1 MNFLITVFAK
11 IKKAALACGKWVA
24 SLPKAV
30 TISVSAFAV
39 LVLLVVIITYFQQ
52 QSLNV
57 TYYEF
62 EEEKIKTP
70 VRIVFISD
78 LHLREFGAGNS
89 RLIEKIKEQ
98 APDIIAVGGDFCNKS
113 DDFYGTAIELL
124 PKLMQIAPTYYTLG
138 NHELHH
144 QNSAQIVADIAA
156 TGVNL
161 LNNQTEEIVV
171 NGNKIAVCGL
181 NMFTHVDDGYEDENY
196 EPFMSLMQRF
206 ADSDSYRLLLCHFPH
221 YSTWY
226 FEKEKFSFD
235 FELMLS
241 GHTHG
246 GEVIL
251 PFAGGLLAPEQG
263 FFPKY
268 DSGLFNIKNYKMIVS
283 RGLGDSHY
291 MFRVN
296 NPPEIVVVDLK

>member
-1 MNFLITVFAK
+1 MNFLITIFAK
-11 IKKAALACGKWVA
+11 IKKAALACGRA
-24 SLPKAV
+24 IAALPKAV
-30 TISVSAFAV
+30 AISVTVCAV

-52 QSLNV
+52 QSLSV
-57 TYYEF
+57 TYYEL
-62 EEEKIKTP
+62 EEEKIENP

-78 LHLREFGAGNS
+78 LHMREFGAGNS

-98 APDIIAVGGDFCNKS
+98 APDIIAVGGDFCNKTEEY
-113 DDFYGTAIELL
+113 YGTAIEIL

-138 NHELHH
+138 NHELTH
-144 QNSAQIVADIAA
+144 QNSAQMVADIAA

-161 LNNQTEEIVV
+161 LNNQTEEILV

-181 NMFTHVDDGYEDENY
+181 NMFTHVDDGFKDDNY
-196 EPFMSLMQRF
+196 DDFMSFMKDF
-206 ADSDSYRLLLCHFPH
+206 AAYDSYRLLLCHFPH
-221 YSTWY
+221 YSSWY
-226 FEKEKFSFD
+226 FEKDKFSFD
-235 FELMLS
+235 FELMIS

-246 GEVIL
+246 GEIIL
-251 PFAGGLLAPEQG
+251 PFAGGLFAPEQG

-268 DSGLFNIKNYKMIVS
+268 DYGLFNVKNYKMIVS

-291 MFRVN
+291 MRRVN